1 MAIDRR
7 TTIYVLLVIILVS
20 GIYSWMTLPR
30 ESNPEV
36 VVPFIHIAVTYEGV
50 TPEDMESLVTLPL
63 ERKLANLKN
72 IKQITSTSVEGVSS
86 VFLEFDADSDVDDSL
101 QRVRD
106 KVDQARND
114 LPADAEDPVITELN
128 ISEFPIMILSLTG
141 ELPLPILTEIA
152 EDIEDRIETIKG
164 VLDVK
169 VIGQYER
176 EIQIVVDP
184 VRVVEYGVSM
194 SDLISITRL
203 ENVNTPGGSL
213 DLGEGKYLMRTPG
226 EIRSPEELNN
236 LVVKQG
242 AQGTVYLRDIAE
254 VVDGYKET
262 TSISRV
268 NGKPSL
274 TLTISK
280 RAGENI
286 VAVAEQIQDEIER
299 TNASL
304 PAGIALAVT
313 LDESDFV
320 RDMVA
325 DLENSILSGLILVCI
340 VIFLFLGLTNAFL
353 VALAIPISMLMTFT
367 IIQMSGITLNMV
379 VLFSLTLALGML
391 VDNGIVVVEN
401 IYRHY
406 ALVNDPVKA
415 AKDGA
420 GEVAW
425 PIIGSTITTVM
436 AFLPMFFWPGIFGEF
451 MFYLPFTVSVALFSS
466 LFVGLI
472 VNPALMAVTLG
483 KPAKPE
489 KARKRNFVLQGYQG
503 LLRLALRWRA
513 VTVSAAIATLVLIVV
528 TYSLDAKVEFTP
540 QVEPWQAFINIT
552 APEGTNLATSD
563 GLVRQVERILEPY
576 SEDIEHV
583 IANVGAQG
591 NQQMGAFGGGGGN
604 ATHASQ
610 ITLDFPKLRDAKVMP
625 SHVLEQ
631 IRDKF
636 DTITGAEVQVEVA
649 EMGPPTGPPVNVEI
663 SGDEFDTLSDIAD
676 KTKDKIRHI
685 DGLVDV
691 RDDYNKGK
699 PEVKVVVDRE
709 QAWKTG
715 LNTQFIGLTVQAAID
730 GRKAGDYREN
740 DEEYDVIVRFPKKF
754 SEDLKNIET
763 MNLVNLQGQAIPFSA
778 VAHIEQGAG
787 LGSIKRIDRKRTVT
801 VSGEVTGER
810 RPPEVLAD
818 VRAALADFPLPQGYS
833 FSYTGA
839 NQDQEET
846 EAFLGPAFA
855 VALLL
860 VTLVLVTQFNS
871 VLQPLVIMTAVILS
885 IGGVFLGL
893 HIFDMPFG
901 ILMTGIGCISL
912 AGVVVNNGIVL
923 IDYINQLRDR
933 GLPLEEAIIEGG
945 VTRFRPVM
953 LTAITTV
960 LGLIPM
966 AAGVSWDFF
975 ESEWVTASETSAFWG
990 PMAIA
995 VIFGLTFATILTLV
1009 VVPCL
1014 YSMVASFSL
1023 PWGRSSAP
1031 SVPSAVEQ
1039 PQTST

>member
-1 MAIDRR
+1 MKITNMAIDRR

-353 VALAIPISMLMTFT
+353 VALA
-367 IIQMSGITLNMV
+367 
-379 VLFSLTLALGML
+379 
-391 VDNGIVVVEN
+391 
-401 IYRHY
+401 
-406 ALVNDPVKA
+406 
-415 AKDGA
+415 
-420 GEVAW
+420 
-425 PIIGSTITTVM
+425 
-436 AFLPMFFWPGIFGEF
+436 
-451 MFYLPFTVSVALFSS
+451 
-466 LFVGLI
+466 
-472 VNPALMAVTLG
+472 
-483 KPAKPE
+483 
-489 KARKRNFVLQGYQG
+489 
-503 LLRLALRWRA
+503 
-513 VTVSAAIATLVLIVV
+513 
-528 TYSLDAKVEFTP
+528 
-540 QVEPWQAFINIT
+540 
-552 APEGTNLATSD
+552 
-563 GLVRQVERILEPY
+563 
-576 SEDIEHV
+576 
-583 IANVGAQG
+583 
-591 NQQMGAFGGGGGN
+591 
-604 ATHASQ
+604 
-610 ITLDFPKLRDAKVMP
+610 
-625 SHVLEQ
+625 
-631 IRDKF
+631 
-636 DTITGAEVQVEVA
+636 
-649 EMGPPTGPPVNVEI
+649 
-663 SGDEFDTLSDIAD
+663 
-676 KTKDKIRHI
+676 
-685 DGLVDV
+685 
-691 RDDYNKGK
+691 
-699 PEVKVVVDRE
+699 
-709 QAWKTG
+709 
-715 LNTQFIGLTVQAAID
+715 
-730 GRKAGDYREN
+730 
-740 DEEYDVIVRFPKKF
+740 
-754 SEDLKNIET
+754 
-763 MNLVNLQGQAIPFSA
+763 
-778 VAHIEQGAG
+778 
-787 LGSIKRIDRKRTVT
+787 
-801 VSGEVTGER
+801 
-810 RPPEVLAD
+810 
-818 VRAALADFPLPQGYS
+818 
-833 FSYTGA
+833 
-839 NQDQEET
+839 
-846 EAFLGPAFA
+846 
-855 VALLL
+855 
-860 VTLVLVTQFNS
+860 
-871 VLQPLVIMTAVILS
+871 
-885 IGGVFLGL
+885 
-893 HIFDMPFG
+893 
-901 ILMTGIGCISL
+901 
-912 AGVVVNNGIVL
+912 
-923 IDYINQLRDR
+923 
-933 GLPLEEAIIEGG
+933 
-945 VTRFRPVM
+945 
-953 LTAITTV
+953 
-960 LGLIPM
+960 
-966 AAGVSWDFF
+966 
-975 ESEWVTASETSAFWG
+975 
-990 PMAIA
+990 
-995 VIFGLTFATILTLV
+995 
-1009 VVPCL
+1009 
-1014 YSMVASFSL
+1014 
-1023 PWGRSSAP
+1023 
-1031 SVPSAVEQ
+1031 
-1039 PQTST
+1039 